1 MARGETTF
9 EQDVVEA
16 VKAIRELIAMDDKA
30 PSYFHFA
37 VIAEGRVRDGDIH
50 IQFKLGESD
59 YNNVVKGDNADAVLK
74 EYLRRIGWQKAHE
87 YLALPV
93 VESEGELNVS

>member
-1 MARGETTF
+1 MALSF
-9 EQDVVEA
+9 EERVKEVVA
-16 VKAIRELIAMDDKA
+16 GIRELLAVDDKA

-37 VIAEGRVRDGDIH
+37 VIAEGRVRDGEVH

-59 YNNVVKGDNADAVLK
+59 WNNVVKGDNVKAVVA

-93 VESEGELNVS
+93 VQSEGEMNVS